1 MSSSDPCESCSGYV
15 DDSDSEASMEYVQT
29 QSPMSPKILL
39 TTHFAYLMNVSGL
52 NIDVG
57 KVIALTSTTWLI
69 PNFSVTPIHPN
80 PTNTQM
86 HWSEGPGSTPEIS
99 SKAYKQSN
107 FPRDFLLNPCGNP
120 VESQE
125 PLGKSKKPSFNTPSG
140 SWVDGGEEK
149 RTLENVAQTDL
160 LEGNP
165 GLSLHQNMAPKGKT
179 VQYQEKIEYC
189 DELCASLP
197 LLNKEKVIEC
207 QHPYASKTRMSH
219 AGSLREEIV
228 DDEDEKM
235 SSTQSETNGEPR
247 RDNFTE
253 HEEGTWENSEST
265 HPQMPIA

>member
-1 MSSSDPCESCSGYV
+1 
-15 DDSDSEASMEYVQT
+15 
-29 QSPMSPKILL
+29 
-39 TTHFAYLMNVSGL
+39 
-52 NIDVG
+52 
-57 KVIALTSTTWLI
+57 
-69 PNFSVTPIHPN
+69 
-80 PTNTQM
+80 M
-86 HWSEGPGSTPEIS
+86 HWSKGPGSTPEIS
-99 SKAYKQSN
+99 SKANKQSN
-107 FPRDFLLNPCGNP
+107 FPCDFLLNPCGNP

-140 SWVDGGEEK
+140 SWVDGGKEK
-149 RTLENVAQTDL
+149 RTLENFAQTAF

-189 DELCASLP
+189 E
-197 LLNKEKVIEC
+197 
-207 QHPYASKTRMSH
+207 MSH

-228 DDEDEKM
+228 DDEDENI
-235 SSTQSETNGEPR
+235 SSTQIETNGEPR